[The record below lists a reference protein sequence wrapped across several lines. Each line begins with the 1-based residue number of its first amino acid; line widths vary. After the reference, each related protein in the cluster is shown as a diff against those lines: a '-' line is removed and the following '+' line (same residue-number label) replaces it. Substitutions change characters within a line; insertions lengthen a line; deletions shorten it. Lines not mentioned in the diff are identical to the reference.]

1 MPTNAEIHA
10 TIDLLIR
17 QPKSSILTNS
27 IADML
32 DDMVDNI
39 AAGGGSG
46 SVAGIDDVLAEAQAL
61 TADRQ
66 ISGGVLDIASGIKTS
81 FAGNTVWGF
90 GQVAVGTLTPTHI
103 ISVFIDNVLYA
114 IPAQVIEA

>member
-39 AAGGGSG
+39 AAGAGTPNINQVLTSGNEAGGLEILG
-46 SVAGIDDVLAEAQAL
+46 VSVIGTEAGGGLILEAPDTGRWLVTVDNAGAL
-61 TADRQ
+61 Q
-66 ISGGVLDIASGIKTS
+66 IV
-81 FAGNTVWGF
+81 
-90 GQVAVGTLTPTHI
+90 
-103 ISVFIDNVLYA
+103 SV
-114 IPAQVIEA
+114 